1 MLFIIT
7 FFLIFGWKTNSIIDI
22 SAITGC
28 VLAVQYV
35 YLHKPWRKLRT
46 NLPAISLLVLTIY
59 SLIIV
64 LVNGITDFLPVM
76 RAFRAL
82 VMLVASFSLYNL
94 YKKHYKEPIS
104 TICNHI
110 YLSLLIHGII
120 MIAMYISE
128 PLRHFVYSF
137 TFAESYVNL
146 KSPFLEGYRICG
158 LTYGLSQTA
167 ILQIFGLFL
176 MPYIFEKQS
185 EMPAKISIILS
196 FPIIIISSIL
206 SGRSGL
212 FAALIFFPIYIILK
226 LIISKYSIKNIFDYS
241 KFAILSL
248 ISAAVLFY
256 AACHFLPEKF
266 VKNALYSTKEIIDVF
281 NNKSPIV
288 NEVKPMYFLP
298 DNLKTTI
305 FGMGNYG
312 RTDYFYLQSD
322 VGWIKSIFAIGFIG
336 SILMILPFLW
346 GISKAFKQ
354 RSIFG
359 ELTIAAILIF
369 ASSILLNCKEL
380 SLLTRNQWTIQAILI
395 SFLSLESSKKES
407 GKCE

>member
-28 VLAVQYV
+28 VLATQYV
-35 YLHKPWRKLRT
+35 YLHKPWRKLKT
-46 NLPAISLLVLTIY
+46 NPPTISLLVLTLY

-64 LVNGITDFLPVM
+64 LVNGITDLLPVM

-82 VMLVASFSLYNL
+82 TMLVASFSLYNL
-94 YKKHYKEPIS
+94 YKRHYKEPIP
-104 TICNHI
+104 TICTHI
-110 YLSLLIHGII
+110 YLSLLVHGII

-128 PLRHFVYSF
+128 PLRHFVYNL

-176 MPYIFEKQS
+176 MPYVFGKQNKLFS
-185 EMPAKISIILS
+185 KIAIILT
-196 FPIIIISSIL
+196 FPIIVISSIL

-212 FAALIFFPIYIILK
+212 FAALIFLPIYLILK
-226 LIISKYSIKNIFDYS
+226 LIISRFSFKNILDYT
-241 KFAILSL
+241 KFVSLSI
-248 ISAAVLFY
+248 ISAAVLFS
-256 AACHFLPEKF
+256 AAYYLLPKKF
-266 VKNALYSTKEIIDVF
+266 VNNALDSTKEIIYVF
-281 NNKSPIV
+281 KNKSTIV
-288 NEVKPMYFLP
+288 AEVKPMYFLP
-298 DNLKTTI
+298 NNIKTTL

-312 RTDYFYLQSD
+312 RSDYFYLKSD
-322 VGWIKSIFAIGFIG
+322 VGWIKSIFAIGFTG
-336 SILMILPFLW
+336 LILMLQPFLW
-346 GISKAFKQ
+346 GIHKAFKQ

-359 ELTIAAILIF
+359 ELAIAAILIF

-395 SFLSLESSKKES
+395 SFLSQEFSKKEPE
-407 GKCE
+407 K